1 MPDGER
7 LEPTVSCPGDAA
19 PAGPAGD
26 AVKSPASARDDEAR
40 GDAEPGAAETVDVTQ
55 GGDDVSGETTGVR
68 ALVDR
73 SRERLVAEQARVGE
87 LIDKYHDRPLLDVGL
102 RIYQR
107 DREAAGSVV
116 GSALAFRLFLFF
128 VPLTLFLVG
137 LLGFAARWFDPDE
150 INDAAGLG
158 GTVAAQINTAMS
170 EPTST
175 RWVATL
181 AGLAGTVWAG
191 RSLSKVMVSA
201 SCLAWR
207 LPVTTKASV
216 RVIGSV
222 VGLVVGIALV
232 ATVVNHIRRDVGLG
246 AASLSFLAIAAIY
259 GVAWMAVSLL
269 LPRATRD
276 PGALLPGAAFL
287 GVVLAGMQAIA
298 QLYIPDKLG
307 RASALYGALATT
319 IVTLGWFFFLGRA
332 MVFGMAL
339 DAAVFERFGSISRF
353 VFRLP
358 IVRLV
363 PRRSTWVRNFFDL
376 PDEGSRPNPGP

>member
-7 LEPTVSCPGDAA
+7 FEPTVSSPRDARPLGPEGGEVHGPTSAPKDTAGGDVEPEAA
-19 PAGPAGD
+19 NTVDATGGAGD
-26 AVKSPASARDDEAR
+26 VADE
-40 GDAEPGAAETVDVTQ
+40 
-55 GGDDVSGETTGVR
+55 TGLR

-73 SRERLVAEQARVGE
+73 SRERIAVEQARLNE
-87 LIDKYHDRPLLDVGL
+87 LIDKYHDRPLLDVSL

-107 DREAAGSVV
+107 DREAAGTIV

-128 VPLTLFLVG
+128 VPLTLLVVG
-137 LLGFAARWFDPDE
+137 LLGFVARWFDADE
-150 INDAAGLG
+150 VTDAAGTA
-158 GTVAAQINTAMS
+158 GTVATQINTAMS
-170 EPTST
+170 QPTST

-181 AGLAGTVWAG
+181 AGLFGTVWAG

-207 LPVTTKASV
+207 LPVTTKASA

-222 VGLVVGIALV
+222 VGLVIGITLV
-232 ATVVNHIRRDVGLG
+232 AAAVNHIRRDLGLA

-259 GVAWMAVSLL
+259 AVAWMAVSFL

-276 PGALLPGAAFL
+276 PGALLPGAAFVGL
-287 GVVLAGMQAIA
+287 VLAGMQAVA
-298 QLYIPDKLG
+298 QLYIPDKLD

-319 IVTLGWFFFLGRA
+319 VVTLGWFFFLGRA

-358 IVRLV
+358 IVRLL
-363 PRRSTWVRNFFDL
+363 PARSTWIRQFFDL
-376 PDEGSRPNPGP
+376 PDDV